1 MAIITSKSIWF
12 LQMKFWESCIFFL
25 KIIKVFLDIPFG
37 FINKFSSCFTISC
50 CTFFTFVQKQSK
62 VVVYVLIRA
71 VLFFKNLKNIIKQCV
86 SYSNF
91 TTFEISVKYLSLTTE
106 FKCFFHCLHIFLP
119 LCLMPLKKL
128 TNQCAVNIWE
138 IRSKSTEKEMWY
150 SHFLN

>member
-1 MAIITSKSIWF
+1 MVIITSKSIWF

-71 VLFFKNLKNIIKQCV
+71 VLFFKNLKNIVKQCV

-91 TTFEISVKYLSLTTE
+91 TILL
-106 FKCFFHCLHIFLP
+106 
-119 LCLMPLKKL
+119 
-128 TNQCAVNIWE
+128 NIWK
-138 IRSKSTEKEMWY
+138 ILVFNHRIWMFFSLFTYFSAIM
-150 SHFLN
+150 LNATQKIDQSMCCKYMGN